1 MDVVKLI
8 RQDHRFVRSLFRKF
22 RGADRRT
29 QKQKLGQQII
39 EELSVHAVVEE
50 QLVYPLLREREK
62 RLEAPVLDAL
72 EEHHAMKLVLAE
84 LDRMTPE
91 DERYEAKLHV
101 VQEAVEMHIEEEE
114 SQLLPRL
121 EKLFDRDER
130 RELGGQMSELKLIAP
145 NRPHP
150 GAPDT
155 PPGNVVAGLAAKM
168 FDAGRGVVR
177 GVTNMQKAQGS
188 RRVQARA
195 RAGLRK

>member
-39 EELSVHAVVEE
+39 EELSVHAGVEE
-50 QLVYPLLREREK
+50 PLVSPLLREREK

-91 DERYEAKLHV
+91 DECYQAKLHV
-101 VQEAVEMHIEEEE
+101 VAEGVEMHIEEEE

-130 RELGGQMSELKLIAP
+130 RELGGQMSELKLLAP
-145 NRPHP
+145 NPPPPR
-150 GAPDT
+150 APAT
-155 PPGNVVAGLAAKM
+155 PPRPAGA
-168 FDAGRGVVR
+168 RGE
-177 GVTNMQKAQGS
+177 
-188 RRVQARA
+188 
-195 RAGLRK
+195 